1 MIMATTAHT
10 IDVFAAEVEWLAC
23 SHRVRWSTALDA
35 STLTIPPPLRFELGL
50 ARKQDNL
57 SEVEMS
63 IRQYIDEKLM
73 SWC

>member
-1 MIMATTAHT
+1 MVS
-10 IDVFAAEVEWLAC
+10 VFASSAVN
-23 SHRVRWSTALDA
+23 R
-35 STLTIPPPLRFELGL
+35 RFELGL

-57 SEVEMS
+57 SELEMF